1 LSEQR
6 VTQQT
11 VGWDQFRAQLQ
22 RMFERWNGG
31 SEILSLQVSLPQM
44 DEAVRKSWLKLG
56 YLSKLSD
63 GNSELLLFFRLDTSL
78 HVLSGVW
85 GSGLSSE
92 PQQ

>member
-1 LSEQR
+1 
-6 VTQQT
+6 
-11 VGWDQFRAQLQ
+11 
-22 RMFERWNGG
+22 
-31 SEILSLQVSLPQM
+31 M